1 MPTAMLA
8 VLLLLASYALT
19 FSLQNKVT
27 LLHLLVLDE
36 ATGWRGV
43 LYQLLDCSFCLGF
56 WTGWVTWG
64 ASWLI
69 QDGPIICAPTQVGVV
84 TGGLVWALASSTFC
98 YVVHSAFSGK

>member
-1 MPTAMLA
+1 MPTVMLA

-19 FSLQNKVT
+19 FSLQNKVP
-27 LLHLLVLDE
+27 LLVRDE
-36 ATGWRGV
+36 AAGWRGAV
-43 LYQLLDCSFCLGF
+43 YQLLDCPFCLGF

-84 TGGLVWALASSTFC
+84 TGGMIWALASSTFC
-98 YVVHSAFSGK
+98 YVVHSALSEK